1 MGFCTASS
9 TCHLCHYDCDNCSIG
24 EGLGEILA
32 DCEEVFAV
40 VVVVTASVVEPVVV
54 VVVLA
59 SAVASVAAAAV
70 VANIDRVVPASL
82 HLLVVAVQRVNTL
95 AVLAPISRHQK
106 GSLVPAVA

>member
-32 DCEEVFAV
+32 ECEEVFAV

-59 SAVASVAAAAV
+59 SVVATVVADAAALAAVAAAV
-70 VANIDRVVPASL
+70 VVANMDRVVPVSP
-82 HLLVVAVQRVNTL
+82 HLLVVAGQRVN
-95 AVLAPISRHQK
+95 
-106 GSLVPAVA
+106 